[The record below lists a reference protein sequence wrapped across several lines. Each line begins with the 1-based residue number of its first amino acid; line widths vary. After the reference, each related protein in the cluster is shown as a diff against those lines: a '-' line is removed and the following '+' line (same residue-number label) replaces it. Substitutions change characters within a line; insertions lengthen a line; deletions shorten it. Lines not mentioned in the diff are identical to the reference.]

1 MTRADFEEPYELI
14 VIRRRDMTRLGP
26 GESRELAAR
35 AACPECGHRDV
46 GVSLCDDHRRS
57 GAAMSAGESSG
68 AGWDLLRL
76 AGLCW
81 LLSQPIVLL
90 GLGLAMGWYAIVATR
105 DVVDDELGR

>member
-1 MTRADFEEPYELI
+1 MTREHSDDGYELI
-14 VIRRRDMTRLGP
+14 MIRRGDLRRLGP
-26 GESRELAAR
+26 RYNHELAAK
-35 AACPECGHRDV
+35 AVCPQCGHRDV
-46 GVSLCDDHRRS
+46 GVSLCDDHRRA

-81 LLSQPIVLL
+81 LLTQPIVLL

>member
-1 MTRADFEEPYELI
+1 MTREHSDDGYELI
-14 VIRRRDMTRLGP
+14 MIRRGDLRRLGP
-26 GESRELAAR
+26 REKRELAAK
-35 AACPECGHRDV
+35 AVCPQCGHRDV
-46 GVSLCDDHRRS
+46 GVSLCDDHRRA
-57 GAAMSAGESSG
+57 GAAMSAGESTG

-81 LLSQPIVLL
+81 LLTQPIVLL

>member
-1 MTRADFEEPYELI
+1 MTREHSDDGYELI
-14 VIRRRDMTRLGP
+14 MIRRGDLRRLGP
-26 GESRELAAR
+26 RYNRELAAK
-35 AACPECGHRDV
+35 AVCPQCGHRDV

-57 GAAMSAGESSG
+57 GAAMSAGESPG
-68 AGWDLLRL
+68 AGWDLFRL

-105 DVVDDELGR
+105 EVVDDELGR

>member
-1 MTRADFEEPYELI
+1 MTREHSDESYEVIL
-14 VIRRRDMTRLGP
+14 IRRRDARRLGP
-26 GESRELAAR
+26 REKRELAAK
-35 AACPECGHRDV
+35 AVCPECGHRDV

-105 DVVDDELGR
+105 DVVDDELSR

>member
-1 MTRADFEEPYELI
+1 MTHGDSDDAYELI
-14 VIRRRDMTRLGP
+14 LIRRRDLRHPGP
-26 GESRELAAR
+26 RDRRELAAK
-35 AACPECGHRDV
+35 AVCPQCGHRDV

-68 AGWDLLRL
+68 GGWDLLRV

-90 GLGLAMGWYAIVATR
+90 GLSLVMGWYLVTATR
-105 DVVDDELGR
+105 EVVDDELGR

>member
-1 MTRADFEEPYELI
+1 MSRTDFDDAYEVVL
-14 VIRRRDMTRLGP
+14 IRRRDARRFGP
-26 GESRELAAR
+26 RDKRELAAR

-46 GVSLCDDHRRS
+46 GVSLRDDHRRS
-57 GAAMSAGESSG
+57 GAAMSTSESSG
-68 AGWDLLRL
+68 AAWDMLRL

>member
-1 MTRADFEEPYELI
+1 MTREHSDDGYELI
-14 VIRRRDMTRLGP
+14 MIRRGDLRRLGP
-26 GESRELAAR
+26 RYNRELSAKAV
-35 AACPECGHRDV
+35 CPQCGHRDG

-76 AGLCW
+76 AGLVW

-90 GLGLAMGWYAIVATR
+90 GLSLVMGWYVITATR
-105 DVVDDELGR
+105 EVVDDELGR

>member
-1 MTRADFEEPYELI
+1 MTREHSHDAYEVI
-14 VIRRRDMTRLGP
+14 VIRRRDLGRFGP
-26 GESRELAAR
+26 REKRELAAR

-68 AGWDLLRL
+68 AGWDLLRI
-76 AGLCW
+76 AGVCW
-81 LLSQPIVLL
+81 LMTQPAVLL
-90 GLGLAMGWYAIVATR
+90 GLGLAMGLYAIVATR